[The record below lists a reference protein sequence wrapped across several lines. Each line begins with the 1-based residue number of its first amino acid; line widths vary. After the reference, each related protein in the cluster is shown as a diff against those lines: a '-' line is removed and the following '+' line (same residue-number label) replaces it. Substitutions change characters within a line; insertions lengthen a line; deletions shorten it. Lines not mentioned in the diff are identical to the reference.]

1 MRHYK
6 FLVFTKPID
15 GREQEYDD
23 WYQNIHLQDLV
34 AVPGFKS
41 AQRFR
46 LKKTYQKPLRGDEP
60 FDHLAIYDI
69 ETDDLD
75 GVLAGM
81 KRLSGKVVISDA
93 LDLPAS
99 SALFYE
105 EYGAVVSSP
114 GS

>member
-23 WYQNIHLQDLV
+23 WYQNTHLQDLV
-34 AVPGFKS
+34 AVPGFRS
-41 AQRFR
+41 ARRFR
-46 LKKTYQKPLRGDEP
+46 LKRIYQKPLSGAEA

-99 SALFYE
+99 SAVFYE